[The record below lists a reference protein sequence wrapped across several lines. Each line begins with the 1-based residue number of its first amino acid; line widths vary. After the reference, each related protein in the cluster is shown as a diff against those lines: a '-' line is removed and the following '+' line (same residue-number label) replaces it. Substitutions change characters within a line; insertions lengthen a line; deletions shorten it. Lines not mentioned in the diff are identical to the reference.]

1 MKNTVCSNLSKAL
14 RKSLGK
20 RSLPL
25 RKGDTVKVM
34 RGKFFGKEAKVIGA
48 DKDSGRV
55 LLENI
60 TKKKADGTEKNIG
73 IHASNLQVIEI
84 EEKDEKRFAGKTAVK
99 AGKETRENEA
109 KKAPQK
115 EVQKE
120 KVAKKK

>member
-1 MKNTVCSNLSKAL
+1 MKNNVCSNLSKAL

-25 RKGDTVKVM
+25 RKGDSVKVM
-34 RGKFFGKEAKVIGA
+34 RGKFFGKEAKVIGVE
-48 DKDSGRV
+48 KGSGRA

-73 IHASNLQVIEI
+73 IHASNLQIIEI
-84 EEKDEKRFAGKTAVK
+84 EGKDEKRIAGKTTAKAKEVK
-99 AGKETRENEA
+99 ESET

-115 EVQKE
+115 EIMKE